1 MADEIERRSMPW
13 LNVVFDWEGV
23 AAAAA
28 AFLAA
33 LLLGWIWSPL
43 FWIGFTAMVAA
54 LAAGRWSRRTPPD
67 IVDGVVAPC
76 DGIVLSIERSEPPT
90 ALRLSTEDTVRVR
103 ISSSPIAS
111 NKLYTPIAGGV
122 DLISLAQGEPNVPV
136 AFRPDDDGLTRAY
149 VTFESAGEQA
159 GMALAT
165 GGLGPRLELMVETGD
180 VVRLGRAFATRRLGG
195 WCDLYLP
202 ASMAVLVWP
211 GQTLVGGE
219 TVIGRLHAMARPLH
233 GQHPQPRH
241 AQRPRVSRLRRP
253 QRAAS
258 GRAAGAASVGPSA
271 AALHCCPGTR
281 PVHGHAAL
289 AAPAV
294 KILAMRRLQA
304 SSDDYAVWAAAG
316 LCRVIGAGMPGG
328 GHLVVLLSA
337 SWPVQAPV

>member
-33 LLLGWIWSPL
+33 LLLGWIWAPL
-43 FWIGFTAMVAA
+43 FWIGFVAMVAA
-54 LAAGRWSRRTPPD
+54 LAAGRWSRRSPPD

-103 ISSSPIAS
+103 ISSSPLAS

-122 DLISLAQGEPNVPV
+122 DLISFAQGEPNVPV

-165 GGLGPRLELMVETGD
+165 GGLGPRLELGVETGD

-202 ASMAVLVWP
+202 ASMAVMVWP

-219 TVIGRLHAMARPLH
+219 TVIGRLHAMADDDF
-233 GQHPQPRH
+233 
-241 AQRPRVSRLRRP
+241 
-253 QRAAS
+253 
-258 GRAAGAASVGPSA
+258 GADIEEVAVPE
-271 AALHCCPGTR
+271 R
-281 PVHGHAAL
+281 KKD
-289 AAPAV
+289 AAPAAAAPV
-294 KILAMRRLQA
+294 AA
-304 SSDDYAVWAAAG
+304 AAAEEEAAAEDEDFFDDYPEPDEVSAPEDPAAIFARLREAARKHG
-316 LCRVIGAGMPGG
+316 E
-328 GHLVVLLSA
+328 SD
-337 SWPVQAPV
+337 